1 MHSPLI
7 EAACVLQV
15 PLDAAGRP
23 GAENM
28 AIDAA
33 LLDRANDTGL
43 SFLRLYRFDPQCLS
57 LGRNEP
63 AARYDHTEIAR
74 LGIEV
79 VRRPTGGR
87 AVWHEH
93 EVTYAVAAPVAMF
106 GTLRQSY
113 RAIHARLAAAL
124 RTLGA
129 EATLAPDRPTV
140 RPSDRPAACFATPVG
155 GEVLVGGRKLV
166 GSAQLREGAAF
177 LQHGSILLDGSQE
190 MIRRASREQGAG
202 SGETTLSA
210 VLGRPVTFQ
219 EVAEAIVAAWD
230 IRPSPA
236 FPVLPRPS
244 PSVFLDPAWTWRR
257 YRRRRIFRAMP
268 TTTLPPRLP
277 GRLLPRLGMAGLLLA
292 LLSACERR
300 SGCTGDYCGTI

>member
-1 MHSPLI
+1 MVRGGDYPTIRLSDYPTWELLL
-7 EAACVLQV
+7 EPQGC
-15 PLDAAGRP
+15 P

-28 AIDAA
+28 ALDAA
-33 LLDRANDTGL
+33 LLAEVHRTGRA
-43 SFLRLYRFDPQCLS
+43 FLRLYRFDPPCLS
-57 LGRNEP
+57 FGRHEP
-63 AARYDHTEIAR
+63 ARARYDGEGLAR
-74 LGIEV
+74 LGIDV

-166 GSAQLREGAAF
+166 GSAQLRDGAAF

-190 MIRRASREQGAG
+190 MVRRVSREQGAG
-202 SGETTLSA
+202 SGETTLST
-210 VLGRPVTFQ
+210 VLGRPVSFD
-219 EVAEAIVAAWD
+219 EVAAAIVAAWD
-230 IRPSPA
+230 GLITPPALSRPLPPSA
-236 FPVLPRPS
+236 AVFSDPV
-244 PSVFLDPAWTWRR
+244 WTWRR
-257 YRRRRIFRAMP
+257 
-268 TTTLPPRLP
+268 
-277 GRLLPRLGMAGLLLA
+277 
-292 LLSACERR
+292 
-300 SGCTGDYCGTI
+300 